1 MLMFKQ
7 AIPYFKSCN
16 TVDNV
21 FNTVEKDNIVLQ
33 LLIHKTLLHTNEKSL
48 PMKKLWNKLKD
59 KKEPVI

>member
-48 PMKKLWNKLKD
+48 PMKKL
-59 KKEPVI
+59 